1 MATVAE
7 TLRLDGELGSQLL
20 ARLPHAV
27 ALVLVVLIGIRGALF
42 VADLAGGSLTD
53 PLAPVA
59 AAPPVRNVVDVP
71 SILRSNL
78 FGQSLAA
85 TGGTAP
91 VTSMQLVLAGVVAAS
106 DEKLGLALI
115 GTNSATVEMKKVG
128 DPLPGGAT
136 LHAVH
141 VDRALINRGGAIE
154 ALLLPDVGSLSFAPP
169 PPQQAATVTAQ
180 SIGRIEQ
187 ELRANPNIIAQVM
200 HRTPV
205 FSDGRLR
212 GMRVQPGPNAAA
224 FTRLGLRNND
234 LVTAINGVELNDE
247 TRSREV
253 FDSLAG
259 AAEARVT
266 VERGGARQDL
276 VLNLAEIAPEA
287 ERLATTPPAVED
299 PATPPV
305 GASPPGPQPEAPPE
319 ELAGPPRPDG
329 DTAR

>member
-27 ALVLVVLIGIRGALF
+27 ALVLVVLIGVRGALF
-42 VADLAGGSLTD
+42 VADLAGGSLSD

-59 AAPPVRNVVDVP
+59 PAPAVRNVVDVP
-71 SILRSNL
+71 SILRANL

-154 ALLLPDVGSLSFAPP
+154 ALLLPDVGSLKFAPP
-169 PPQQAATVTAQ
+169 PPTQAAATAQ
-180 SIGRIEQ
+180 TIGRIEQ

-224 FTRLGLRNND
+224 FARLGLRNND

-259 AAEARVT
+259 AGEARVT
-266 VERGGARQDL
+266 VERGGAKQDL

-287 ERLATTPPAVED
+287 ERLATAEAAVEPPEPPA
-299 PATPPV
+299 
-305 GASPPGPQPEAPPE
+305 GASPPPDVAPPE
-319 ELAGPPRPDG
+319 ELAGPTRPDG
-329 DTAR
+329 DPAR

>member
-7 TLRLDGELGSQLL
+7 TLRFDGELGSRLL
-20 ARLPHAV
+20 ALLPRAIGW
-27 ALVLVVLIGIRGALF
+27 LLVVLIAFRGAFL
-42 VADLAGGSLTD
+42 VADLAGAPLSD

-59 AAPPVRNVVDVP
+59 AAPAVRNVVDVP
-71 SILRSNL
+71 SILRANL
-78 FGQSLAA
+78 FGQSLGAA
-85 TGGTAP
+85 GGTAP
-91 VTSMQLVLAGVVAAS
+91 VTTMQLILAGVVAAS

-115 GTNSATVEMKKVG
+115 GPNAATVEMKKVG

-141 VDRALINRGGAIE
+141 VDRVLINRGGAIE
-154 ALLLPDVGSLSFAPP
+154 ALVLPDVGTLSFAPP
-169 PPQQAATVTAQ
+169 PPVATSATAQ
-180 SIGRIEQ
+180 SIGRVEQ
-187 ELRANPNIIAQVM
+187 ELRSNPNIIAQVM

-224 FTRLGLRNND
+224 FARLGLRNND

-266 VERGGARQDL
+266 IERNSAKQDL

-287 ERLATTPPAVED
+287 ERLATAPPPDD
-299 PATPPV
+299 PSMQPA
-305 GASPPGPQPEAPPE
+305 GASPPGPPPGVE
-319 ELAGPPRPDG
+319 SGDPPPPPPGPDG
-329 DTAR
+329 ESAR